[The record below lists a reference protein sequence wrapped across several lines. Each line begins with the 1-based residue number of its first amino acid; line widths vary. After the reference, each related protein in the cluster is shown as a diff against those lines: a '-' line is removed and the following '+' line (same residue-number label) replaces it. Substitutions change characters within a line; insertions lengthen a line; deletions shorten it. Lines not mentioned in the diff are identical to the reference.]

1 MVARLQVMGDSSV
14 VLLLEIEA
22 AFVICLVTTG
32 YMVVKGNRLHRV
44 PQSRLVT
51 VQCMY
56 SKPSVTGHL

>member
-1 MVARLQVMGDSSV
+1 MVARLQVMGDSPV

-32 YMVVKGNRLHRV
+32 YMVAMGNHLHHV